1 MYRKIVALL
10 LMTAFLAGCSQHAV
24 FLSDPPGAQVFVD
37 GEPIGITPCRY
48 QYQTG
53 TGGSSQVLV
62 EKDGYESVRHTVAA
76 DKVDRTARNRW
87 LAAGVVWS
95 PLWLGTFFTKKLNEG
110 YRFVL
115 RQSVAP
121 HAVAQQGEE
130 TGSRHF

>member
-1 MYRKIVALL
+1 MIVALL
-10 LMTAFLAGCSQHAV
+10 LMATLLAGCSQHAV

-37 GEPIGITPCRY
+37 GAPIGTTPCQY

-53 TGGSSQVLV
+53 TGGHLHVLV
-62 EKDGYESVRHTVAA
+62 ALDGYETVTHTVAA
-76 DKVDRTARNRW
+76 DKVDRTARKRW

-115 RQSVAP
+115 RETTPA
-121 HAVAQQGEE
+121 HAVAQHQTGQGP
-130 TGSRHF
+130 F